1 MSNKK
6 LYKEAMSGVRHSD
19 KAIER
24 IFEMT
29 IDKKASKGVS
39 LKGLASLTLALA
51 VIIGGGFGINRL
63 ADSNEPVA
71 DTSVVQSNKAPL
83 YVMVAYAGE
92 YKSVSEI
99 TAGSM
104 NEQQIFYSI
113 HYADITDK
121 KASAKAESLYK
132 SEKAR
137 LEKDMEALSD
147 NGHSAVL
154 HSGVSTVDS
163 QKGEPTVRVYVLS
176 GGVIALDTD
185 DYSNVKNMTIKNTS
199 KYGELYF
206 NYITNKK
213 SNGTQQVGNKISVS
227 GEELRESQASKG
239 FECGTSPTVN
249 KGYELFWGITDKV
262 YQAIGKEPKFDLSQI
277 RDTVTFTVE
286 FNDGYVQTAS
296 LNLYFDC
303 DGYMHFE

>member
-29 IDKKASKGVS
+29 IDKKASKGLS

-71 DTSVVQSNKAPL
+71 DTSVVQSNKNPL
-83 YVMVAYAGE
+83 CVMVAYAGE

-206 NYITNKK
+206 NYVTNKK

-239 FECGTSPTVN
+239 YECGTSPTVN
-249 KGYELFWGITDKV
+249 KGYELFWGITDEV